1 MPYRKGK
8 PAQPP
13 VAEESRGLYNTNTP
27 IVQKESAMTPLLA
40 EPLRFSQLRANLFQ
54 IADAALASGEPVPL
68 ERNGQRLWLVP
79 ERRESRI
86 DRLPILDIVVG
97 NVDDLVNLNVG
108 EWNETRNLG

>member
-8 PAQPP
+8 AAQPV
-13 VAEESRGLYNTNTP
+13 VAEESRALYNENSN
-27 IVQKESAMTPLLA
+27 IVQKEPAMTTLLT

-97 NVDDLVNLNVG
+97 NADDLVNLNVG